1 MSWVEDEHDNQMHD
15 DIMKEQGEKKKKEK
29 KFVYTSDGK
38 YEVLAGKIV
47 IARSYLNCNGE
58 ERRYEVKILQGMDRD
73 ATIKKICEDCP
84 DFAKHNEITE
94 NYYPYLF
101 SDTVKNKTSSVP
113 ASLLDE
119 NGKAK

>member
-1 MSWVEDEHDNQMHD
+1 
-15 DIMKEQGEKKKKEK
+15 MKKNKK

-58 ERRYEVKILQGMDRD
+58 ERRFSVRILQGMDRD

-84 DFAKHNEITE
+84 DFAANNEIDE

-101 SDTVKNKTSSVP
+101 ADTKKNKTSSVS
-113 ASLLDE
+113 AQLLDE